1 LALELSDPMRIIDF
15 DAPHD
20 FELRLI
26 EDNKRGLKLSDC
38 QLELAGVIHVE
49 GLAVHIKAID
59 YLASIVIF
67 LQDDIGIL
75 VLTMV

>member
-26 EDNKRGLKLSDC
+26 EDYKRGLQLSDC
-38 QLELAGVIHVE
+38 QLKLTGVIHVE
-49 GLAVHIKAID
+49 GLAIHIKAID
-59 YLASIVIF
+59 
-67 LQDDIGIL
+67 
-75 VLTMV
+75 